1 MSQPIDIVRDSL
13 PAPERLV
20 LEGVEQTETGIIVRV
35 GEHQEPGGVTAIE

>member
-1 MSQPIDIVRDSL
+1 VSQPIDIVRNSL

-35 GEHQEPGGVTAIE
+35 RGKTAPQPLIRT

>member
-1 MSQPIDIVRDSL
+1 MSKPIDIVRNSL

-35 GEHQEPGGVTAIE
+35 AARDLLRRAG